1 MVLRHIPIEELLDA
15 CKRIDPNTPDL
26 TGQVKALEDDGLTLA
41 MALVKIA
48 DDQCPTQAS
57 GIGSSAQAS
66 RRQSDGI
73 ADVSQS
79 PSSIRLP

>member
-48 DDQCPTQAS
+48 DDQSAPRKPV
-57 GIGSSAQAS
+57 GSAPPPKPQEGNQTA
-66 RRQSDGI
+66 
-73 ADVSQS
+73 
-79 PSSIRLP
+79 